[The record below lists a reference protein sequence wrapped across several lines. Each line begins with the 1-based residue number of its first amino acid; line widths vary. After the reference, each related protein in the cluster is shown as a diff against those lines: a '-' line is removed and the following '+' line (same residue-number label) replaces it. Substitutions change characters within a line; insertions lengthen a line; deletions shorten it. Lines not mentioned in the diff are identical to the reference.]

1 MPNLEAMLVKLLIKG
16 LSLRA
21 EPWKEQLRHKTAH
34 VQSTVQMSTPWPS
47 DINWL
52 FEDGKPQKNF
62 YSLWKGI
69 LGAWIN
75 IRGGLNKADPS
86 SLAKILRQ
94 PIFGSLQ
101 VLSSKDEPFRAR
113 NKNEGRP
120 LANKGITKLKHLWD
134 AKTKVWKPMASL
146 GL

>member
-1 MPNLEAMLVKLLIKG
+1 MLIKLLIKR

-21 EPWKEQLRHKTAH
+21 KPWKEQLRHKAKH
-34 VQSTVQMSTPWPS
+34 VQSAGKMVTPWPS

-52 FEDGKPQKNF
+52 FEAVKPPKNF
-62 YSLWKGI
+62 YSLWTGI
-69 LGAWIN
+69 PGAWTN

-101 VLSSKDEPFRAR
+101 VLSSKDERAIQ
-113 NKNEGRP
+113 G
-120 LANKGITKLKHLWD
+120 
-134 AKTKVWKPMASL
+134 
-146 GL
+146 